1 MSSFQQLSRREL
13 LKVFTFAGGAM
24 LAGCSDKNP
33 NGTKLTLTQ
42 WYHEYGEKGTFQAV
56 QHYAREYSLLNPH
69 IAVRVVWVPGDYG
82 TKLATALLTPDGPD
96 VFEDQLTEAMVSAGQ
111 VAPLDDLFTPEYLK
125 DFNAKDIA
133 LNSVGGKIYG
143 VKEIDD
149 MQLLYFRKSVLK
161 AAGVK
166 PPTTMDE
173 LIAAAHA
180 LTTPT
185 RKGIFLG
192 NDGGVTAL
200 LTVLPWSAGSDFL
213 VDNRIVFNNPRTVA
227 SYEKLLELN
236 QSGSLLMGAPTDWW
250 DPSSLT
256 QGLAAMQW
264 CGLWAYPKIHSIL
277 GDDLGAII
285 WPAFDN
291 AGVPVT
297 SLGGWT
303 AMVNA
308 QRPYVEEAKKFVKWL
323 WIDNL
328 KDQLDWCVGYGFH
341 VPPRLSLAKRAPQLS
356 APIPAYAV
364 KALGKYGQAT
374 PPLWNAAM
382 TSDLTN
388 SLTNI
393 VKLGHNAARSVSNA
407 ATQCTRELN
416 RELE

>member
-111 VAPLDDLFTPEYLK
+111 VAPLDDLFTPEDLK

>member
-56 QHYAREYSLLNPH
+56 QRYAREYSLLNPH

-96 VFEDQLTEAMVSAGQ
+96 VFEDQITEAMVSAGQ
-111 VAPLDDLFTPEYLK
+111 VAPLDDLFTPEDLK

-213 VDNRIVFNNPRTVA
+213 VNNRIVFNNPRTVA

>member
-111 VAPLDDLFTPEYLK
+111 VAPLDDLFTPEDLK

-227 SYEKLLELN
+227 SYAKLL
-236 QSGSLLMGAPTDWW
+236 
-250 DPSSLT
+250 
-256 QGLAAMQW
+256 
-264 CGLWAYPKIHSIL
+264 
-277 GDDLGAII
+277 
-285 WPAFDN
+285 
-291 AGVPVT
+291 
-297 SLGGWT
+297 
-303 AMVNA
+303 
-308 QRPYVEEAKKFVKWL
+308 
-323 WIDNL
+323 
-328 KDQLDWCVGYGFH
+328 
-341 VPPRLSLAKRAPQLS
+341 
-356 APIPAYAV
+356 
-364 KALGKYGQAT
+364 
-374 PPLWNAAM
+374 
-382 TSDLTN
+382 
-388 SLTNI
+388 
-393 VKLGHNAARSVSNA
+393 
-407 ATQCTRELN
+407 
-416 RELE
+416 